1 MATIIQSQLK
11 EVVICSGK
19 GNLNRHLNKSSCSVQ
34 IISGGVWYA
43 ISYSQFGEEACNM
56 DKHRPIS
63 PQRKKRLAWTALVIF
78 VLLTAAVC
86 WFVGRPMLRFVSEP
100 EKFRLWV
107 DGHGLWGRVL
117 YVGMCFLQVVVAIIP
132 GEPLE
137 IAGGY
142 AFGAVWGTVLCLIGL
157 FLGSVVIF
165 ALVRRFGQSVV
176 EVFFPPEKLHSLR
189 FLQSSPK
196 RNLLFWIVFTVPGTP
211 KDLLCYFAGLTDL
224 PWGTWLLMCSL
235 GRLPSVVSSTIGGD
249 ALGLRNYQFAVL
261 AFAVTMLISLG
272 GIAIYR
278 MLCRRHARHQAQ

>member
-1 MATIIQSQLK
+1 
-11 EVVICSGK
+11 
-19 GNLNRHLNKSSCSVQ
+19 
-34 IISGGVWYA
+34 
-43 ISYSQFGEEACNM
+43 M

-63 PQRKKRLAWTALVIF
+63 PQRKKQLAWTALVIF

-117 YVGMCFLQVVVAIIP
+117 YVGVCFLQVVVAIIP

-176 EVFFPPEKLHSLR
+176 EVFFPLEKLHSLR

-278 MLCRRHARHQAQ
+278 MLCPSSGAIMQSCKNIRPWQPPADVLYCGRLIFR

>member
-1 MATIIQSQLK
+1 MFCSNNLRRGVVCYIVQSIRRGSVHHGQASTHQPP
-11 EVVICSGK
+11 SGK
-19 GNLNRHLNKSSCSVQ
+19 KQ
-34 IISGGVWYA
+34 
-43 ISYSQFGEEACNM
+43 
-56 DKHRPIS
+56 
-63 PQRKKRLAWTALVIF
+63 LAWTALVIF

-107 DGHGLWGRVL
+107 DGHGLWGGCSMWGCAFCRWSSPSS
-117 YVGMCFLQVVVAIIP
+117 P

-196 RNLLFWIVFTVPGTP
+196 RNLLFWIVFTMPGTP
-211 KDLLCYFAGLTDL
+211 KDLLCYFAGADGSAV
-224 PWGTWLLMCSL
+224 GTWLLMCSL

-272 GIAIYR
+272 GHRDLPDALPPPCPSSGAIMQSCKNIRPWQPPADVLYCGR
-278 MLCRRHARHQAQ
+278 LIFR

>member
-1 MATIIQSQLK
+1 
-11 EVVICSGK
+11 
-19 GNLNRHLNKSSCSVQ
+19 
-34 IISGGVWYA
+34 
-43 ISYSQFGEEACNM
+43 M

-63 PQRKKRLAWTALVIF
+63 PQRKKQLAWTALVIF

-176 EVFFPPEKLHSLR
+176 EVFFPLEKLHSLR
-189 FLQSSPK
+189 FLQSS
-196 RNLLFWIVFTVPGTP
+196 P